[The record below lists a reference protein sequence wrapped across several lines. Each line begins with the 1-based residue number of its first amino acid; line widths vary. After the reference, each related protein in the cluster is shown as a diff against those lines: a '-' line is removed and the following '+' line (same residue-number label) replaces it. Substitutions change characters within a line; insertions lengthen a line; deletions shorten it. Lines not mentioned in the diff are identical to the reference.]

1 MHSNKSNLLIAMDLS
16 VHSCN
21 AVRYVTRNCA
31 PAGVKV
37 SLMHVMPTAPEIF
50 WDLEKEA
57 FFKEQM
63 KGKYAKWKREA
74 EKEAQAFL
82 DQAKNI
88 LLEAQVGEGSVKI
101 MVQERKKGMA
111 RDIIEEAKKGYDA
124 VVVGRRGLSKLE
136 DVFLG
141 SVSHKIVEKVGNV
154 PVWVVGGDIQS
165 KKMLIAVDA
174 SDNSRKAVDYVGGF
188 AAATEA
194 ELTLYHVIRSL
205 GTEFLQDFP
214 RSKEE
219 LKVFEEAVASH
230 ARDMFQAYQE
240 SLEQAGVLPA
250 RILTKYNRQ
259 SHSRAGEILREAKAG
274 DYGTI
279 VMGRRGLS
287 KVHEF
292 LMGRVTNKVLSR
304 AEGFAV
310 WLVP

>member
-1 MHSNKSNLLIAMDLS
+1 MSANKSNLLIAMDLS
-16 VHSCN
+16 VHSRN
-21 AVRYVTRNCA
+21 ALRYVIRNCS
-31 PAGVKV
+31 PASLKV
-37 SLMHVMPTAPEIF
+37 SLMYVMPKAPDIF
-50 WDLEKEA
+50 WNSQNGG
-57 FFKEQM
+57 FYKEQM
-63 KGKYAKWKREA
+63 QGKYTIWKREA
-74 EKEAQAFL
+74 KKEAQAFL
-82 DQAKNI
+82 DDARNI
-88 LLEAQVGEGSVKI
+88 LLKAQVGKDSVDV
-101 MVQERKKGMA
+101 MVQERKKGIA

-124 VVVGRRGLSKLE
+124 VLVGRRGLSKLE

-165 KKMLIAVDA
+165 RKMLIAVDA
-174 SDNSRKAVDYVGGF
+174 SDNSRKAVDYVGTF

-205 GTEFLQDFP
+205 GIGILEDFP

-219 LKVFEEAVASH
+219 IKVFDEVLASH
-230 ARDMFQAYQE
+230 AQDMFQAYQE
-240 SLEQAGVLPA
+240 SLEKAGVLPA
-250 RILTKYNRQ
+250 RISTKYTRQ
-259 SHSRAGEILREAKAG
+259 SHTRAGEILREAKDG

-292 LMGRVTNKVLSR
+292 LMGRVTSKLLSR

-310 WLVP
+310 WIVP

>member
-1 MHSNKSNLLIAMDLS
+1 MNSPKSNLLIAMDLS

-21 AVRYVTRNCA
+21 AVRYVSRNCS
-31 PAGVKV
+31 PARVKV

-50 WDLEKEA
+50 WDLEKEV

-74 EKEAQAFL
+74 KKEAQAFL
-82 DQAKNI
+82 DDARNI
-88 LLEAQVGEGSVKI
+88 LLKAQVGKDSVNV
-101 MVQERKKGMA
+101 MVQERKMGIA
-111 RDIIEEAKKGYDA
+111 RDIIEEANKGYDA

-141 SVSHKIVEKVGNV
+141 SVSNKIVEKVGNL

-165 KKMLIAVDA
+165 RKMLIPVDG
-174 SDNSRKAVDYVGGF
+174 SENSRKAVDYVGTF

-205 GTEFLQDFP
+205 GIEFLEDFP

-219 LKVFEEAVASH
+219 LKVFEEVLASH
-230 ARDMFQAYQE
+230 AQNMFQAYQE
-240 SLEQAGVLPA
+240 SLEKAGVLPA
-250 RILTKYNRQ
+250 RISTKYSRQ
-259 SHSRAGEILREAKAG
+259 SHTRAGEILREAKDG

-279 VMGRRGLS
+279 AMGRRGLS
-287 KVHEF
+287 KVREF

-310 WLVP
+310 WIVP

>member
-1 MHSNKSNLLIAMDLS
+1 LNSPESNLLIAMDLS

-21 AVRYVTRNCA
+21 AVRYVSRNCS
-31 PAGVKV
+31 PAMVKV

-50 WDLEKEA
+50 WDLEKET

-74 EKEAQAFL
+74 KKEAQAFL
-82 DQAKNI
+82 DDARNI
-88 LLEAQVGEGSVKI
+88 LLKAQVGKDSVNV
-101 MVQERKKGMA
+101 MVQERKKGIA

-124 VVVGRRGLSKLE
+124 VVIGRRGLSKLE

-141 SVSHKIVEKVGNV
+141 SVSNKIVEKVGNL
-154 PVWVVGGDIQS
+154 PVWVVGGDIRS
-165 KKMLIAVDA
+165 RKMLIAVDG
-174 SDNSRKAVDYVGGF
+174 SENSRKAVDYVGTF
-188 AAATEA
+188 AASTEA
-194 ELTLYHVIRSL
+194 ELTLYHVIRNL
-205 GTEFLQDFP
+205 GIEFLEDFP

-219 LKVFEEAVASH
+219 IKVFEEVLASH
-230 ARDMFQAYQE
+230 AQDMLQAYQE
-240 SLEQAGVLPA
+240 RLEKAGVLSA
-250 RILTKYNRQ
+250 RISTKYARQ
-259 SHSRAGEILREAKAG
+259 SHTRAGEILREAKDG

-287 KVHEF
+287 KVREF

-310 WLVP
+310 WIVP